1 MKKPAKTGKPKGKR
15 GFASMDPDRVREI
28 AAQGG
33 RSIPDEH
40 RAFSKDRDLAARAG
54 RLGGQKSGK

>member
-1 MKKPAKTGKPKGKR
+1 MKKPAKVGKPKGKR

-28 AAQGG
+28 AALGG
-33 RSIPDEH
+33 RSIPDEN

-54 RLGGQKSGK
+54 RLGGQKPGK